1 MLHRDEPQEQRDTEK
16 ETTKIPRRRLT
27 EELKQRKHS
36 GQPFRNSP
44 RFSSQKHRVHQTT
57 KRLWAQGV
65 SYQARKISMVT
76 SLVCSIRLS
85 RPKNFFVRVYLVH
98 RKTQVPQKR
107 QGRAKGHVKMDP
119 RTEFM
124 MQYHGPSGPKRDG
137 SSNFSSN
144 KWSKGIQIPI
154 TRARRK
160 TTGTPSRATSVPTRG
175 ARKVP
180 VPR

>member
-1 MLHRDEPQEQRDTEK
+1 MLNVECQRCYTETNPKNRETQKKRRQE
-16 ETTKIPRRRLT
+16 IPRRRLT
-27 EELKQRKHS
+27 EELKKGKHF

-44 RFSSQKHRVHQTT
+44 RFSSQKHRVHQTS

-65 SYQARKISMVT
+65 SYQERKISLVT

-124 MQYHGPSGPKRDG
+124 MQYHGPSLGLAFISP
-137 SSNFSSN
+137 
-144 KWSKGIQIPI
+144 
-154 TRARRK
+154 
-160 TTGTPSRATSVPTRG
+160 
-175 ARKVP
+175 
-180 VPR
+180 